1 MSEKQQAILFAA
13 VLLAAIAGLY
23 ATTLLLQPG
32 PVQASEVHFARLDVE
47 GVGWSIQYAPVTPN
61 NNTAFALLLE
71 ASAKLAFPVAY
82 VWYQIPQGVFVTAI
96 NGSVNGEGRYWLYQV
111 NGAYPNIAADHR
123 ALSDDDVVRWSFSTA
138 PAGLC
143 NGARMAGRARAGC
156 HRECRSA

>member
-1 MSEKQQAILFAA
+1 MSEKQQAIAFAA
-13 VLLAAIAGLY
+13 ILIAAIAGLY
-23 ATTLLLQPG
+23 ATTLLLQPV
-32 PVQASEVHFARLDVE
+32 PVQASAVHFVRLDVE
-47 GVGWSIQYAPVTPN
+47 GVGWSIQYAPVPTIN
-61 NNTAFALLLE
+61 NPDFGLLLG

-138 PAGLC
+138 PAGMGD
-143 NGARMAGRARAGC
+143 GARMVGRGRGGGG
-156 HRECRSA
+156 RSA